1 MGSDWIHHGEESYP
15 EAAWLQLEVLIIAQR
30 GLTYYGIKNNYDLL
44 YGVVK

>member
-30 GLTYYGIKNNYDLL
+30 GLTYYGIKNNYD
-44 YGVVK
+44 